1 VTCLTLPLLE
11 LEGISKTFPGVNA
24 LVDVNLAADRGE
36 VHALVGANGAGKSTL
51 IAILSGVFQS
61 TSGVMRLA
69 GREVI
74 FRSPRM
80 AREGG
85 ISTVYQEMT
94 MLPELTVG
102 ENIFLSRE
110 PRTRW
115 GLVDFARLY
124 GDAAALIE
132 RYGLAINPKDK
143 VGRLGIAHRQQVEL
157 ARALSSASQILI
169 LDEPTAVL
177 APAEQTMLFK
187 IIDGLK
193 RAGLLIIYV
202 SHRLEEIFSIGDR
215 VSVLRD
221 GRHVAT
227 VPISSIDHHHLV
239 RLMVGH
245 DVRDRFN
252 LPKVESRTPVL
263 SANIR
268 TRGGES
274 RLVLH
279 RGEILGLAGVLGSG
293 RTRIARALVGIA
305 KEATATAEIGGKTIK
320 LATPGISIGA
330 GIYYLT
336 EDRKT
341 DGSFANLSVIT
352 NTSAGALERFTVAGF
367 LRPRRERRETAS
379 ILESLNLVARSLA
392 ISAAKLSGGNQ
403 QKVLFGR
410 ALLCRPKVLI
420 CDEPTR
426 GIDVGAKDQI
436 YDILI
441 RLAQQGLGVILISS
455 ELKELLA
462 LSHRLLFV
470 DRGRIDRELPTRFSE
485 HELLL
490 LLAGTAERHGRS
502 SVGETV
508 AVNG

>member
-1 VTCLTLPLLE
+1 
-11 LEGISKTFPGVNA
+11 
-24 LVDVNLAADRGE
+24 
-36 VHALVGANGAGKSTL
+36 
-51 IAILSGVFQS
+51 
-61 TSGVMRLA
+61 
-69 GREVI
+69 
-74 FRSPRM
+74 
-80 AREGG
+80 
-85 ISTVYQEMT
+85 
-94 MLPELTVG
+94 
-102 ENIFLSRE
+102 
-110 PRTRW
+110 
-115 GLVDFARLY
+115 
-124 GDAAALIE
+124 
-132 RYGLAINPKDK
+132 
-143 VGRLGIAHRQQVEL
+143 
-157 ARALSSASQILI
+157 
-169 LDEPTAVL
+169 
-177 APAEQTMLFK
+177 
-187 IIDGLK
+187 
-193 RAGLLIIYV
+193 
-202 SHRLEEIFSIGDR
+202 
-215 VSVLRD
+215 
-221 GRHVAT
+221 
-227 VPISSIDHHHLV
+227 
-239 RLMVGH
+239 
-245 DVRDRFN
+245 
-252 LPKVESRTPVL
+252 L

>member
-1 VTCLTLPLLE
+1 LPLLE
-11 LEGISKTFPGVNA
+11 LEGISKSFPGVNA
-24 LVDVNLAADRGE
+24 LTNVNFSAERGE

-51 IAILSGVFQS
+51 IALLSGVLQPS
-61 TSGVMRLA
+61 AGSIRLS
-69 GREVI
+69 GREVV

-80 AREGG
+80 AREEG

-115 GLVDFARLY
+115 GLVDFERLY
-124 GDAAALIE
+124 RDATALIE
-132 RYGLAINPKDK
+132 RYGLKLSARDK
-143 VGRLGIAHRQQVEL
+143 VSRLGIAHRQQVEV
-157 ARALSSASQILI
+157 ARALSTASQVLI

-177 APAEQTMLFK
+177 APAEQAMLFT
-187 IIDGLK
+187 IIEGLK
-193 RAGLLIIYV
+193 RAGHLILYV

-227 VPISSIDHHHLV
+227 VPVSTIDQRHLA

-252 LPKVESRTPVL
+252 LPKIEARRPLLDAT
-263 SANIR
+263 IR
-268 TRGGES
+268 ARSGES
-274 RLVLH
+274 RLLLH
-279 RGEILGLAGVLGSG
+279 RGEILGLAGALGSG
-293 RTRIARALVGIA
+293 RTRLARALAGVS
-305 KEATATAEIGGKTIK
+305 KETTASGDIDGKTVK
-320 LATPGISIGA
+320 LANPHTSIAAGIS
-330 GIYYLT
+330 YLT
-336 EDRKT
+336 EDRKA
-341 DGSFANLSVIT
+341 DGSFANLSVIA
-352 NTSAGALERFTVAGF
+352 NTTAGALRRFATAGF
-367 LRPRRERRETAS
+367 VRFRRERLEAGS
-379 ILESLNLVARSLA
+379 ILESLKLVARSLNVQA
-392 ISAAKLSGGNQ
+392 RKLSGGNQ
-403 QKVLFGR
+403 QKALFGR

-441 RLAQQGLGVILISS
+441 GLAGQGLGVILISS

-470 DRGRIDRELPTRFSE
+470 NGGRVEKELPTDVSE
-485 HELLL
+485 HDLLL
-490 LLAGTAERHGRS
+490 LLAGTADGDMEAPTDKMPRS
-502 SVGETV
+502 ESK
-508 AVNG
+508 AN